1 MKARFVIWVPQLTRL
16 SCVIDLA
23 ILQRLSEMVLR
34 ISLTTRAA
42 VAAPILTTLTE
53 NIRRLDLKQPGIV
66 ESEAWQKTVES
77 LLRSGM
83 SWDPATLN
91 DGERFQAAKSLAV
104 LSCRVAACP
113 GPLGDWV
120 REETLS
126 ISAAS

>member
-1 MKARFVIWVPQLTRL
+1 VRSRYVKQVLQLTRL
-16 SCVIDLA
+16 SHATDLT
-23 ILQRLSEMVLR
+23 ILQRVSEMVLR

-53 NIRRLDLKQPGIV
+53 NTRRLDLKQPGIV
-66 ESEAWQKTVES
+66 ESEVWQKTVES

-83 SWDPATLN
+83 SWDPATLS

-126 ISAAS
+126 ISAAV

>member
-1 MKARFVIWVPQLTRL
+1 VLQLTRL
-16 SCVIDLA
+16 SRDVDLT

-42 VAAPILTTLTE
+42 VAAPILMTLAE
-53 NIRRLDLKQPGIV
+53 NCRRLDLKQPGIV

-83 SWDPATLN
+83 SWDPATLS
-91 DGERFQAAKSLAV
+91 DGERAQAARSLAV
-104 LSCRVAACP
+104 LSCRVAASP

-126 ISAAS
+126 ISAAV